1 MPCVV
6 PLTLLPLVPA
16 TRSTC
21 GLPHAI
27 NLLCLPSLPAVPAC
41 LPAAQHAAPALDVR
55 AGAAG
60 GPPLSSSSSSAFSAQ
75 ASAALSGLS
84 SKLEASLASL
94 GLRLPAV
101 GGARSGGGAGG
112 AGLEGGDPLEPFLG
126 EWRGDRDRLLRCWA
140 LAEGGS
146 GVDGRQVACVPHA
159 LHAQGPQQPPVDR
172 LPACPP
178 ALLCCRVPHL
188 TPQHKQQAPCQACST
203 CVACW
208 AAPPLPRPACCAS
221 SCWTGPSAGSAWR
234 AAPPAWRSTAGS
246 S

>member
-16 TRSTC
+16 TSSTC
-21 GLPHAI
+21 MWVASRHQ
-27 NLLCLPSLPAVPAC
+27 PSVSAVPAC

-60 GPPLSSSSSSAFSAQ
+60 GPPLSGSSGSSSSAFSAQ

-112 AGLEGGDPLEPFLG
+112 LEGGDPLEPFLG
-126 EWRGDRDRLLRCWA
+126 EWRGQGQGQTAALLGASR
-140 LAEGGS
+140 
-146 GVDGRQVACVPHA
+146 GRQ
-159 LHAQGPQQPPVDR
+159 QG
-172 LPACPP
+172 
-178 ALLCCRVPHL
+178 
-188 TPQHKQQAPCQACST
+188 
-203 CVACW
+203 
-208 AAPPLPRPACCAS
+208 
-221 SCWTGPSAGSAWR
+221 
-234 AAPPAWRSTAGS
+234 
-246 S
+246 